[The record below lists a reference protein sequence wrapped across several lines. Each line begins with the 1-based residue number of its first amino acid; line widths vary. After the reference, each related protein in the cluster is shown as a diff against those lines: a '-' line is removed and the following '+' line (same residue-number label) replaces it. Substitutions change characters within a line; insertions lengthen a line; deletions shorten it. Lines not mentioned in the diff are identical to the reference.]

1 MPTLVGAMRD
11 KLRKNF
17 RCMFLDSA
25 PMVTGMRVSLATA
38 GVDVMSEMASG
49 RLMLTSERNYLIR
62 GRRFDADRMMQG
74 LSAAL
79 QEALNSGF
87 EGLWATGNIGW
98 ELGPARD
105 FSQLLEYEWQL
116 EDFVREHPQFGG
128 ICQYHRDT
136 LPREAMT
143 DCVLSHSTVFVDQTR
158 TLTNPHVADPGTYQ
172 KKSRENPAIEKFV
185 QEVCHLTA

>member
-1 MPTLVGAMRD
+1 MRD
-11 KLRKNF
+11 KLRQNF

-25 PMVTGMRVSLATA
+25 PMVIGMRLSLATA

-62 GRRFDADRMMQG
+62 GRRFDAHRMMQG
-74 LSAAL
+74 LAAAL

-136 LPREAMT
+136 LPRDAMI

-158 TLTNPHVADPGTYQ
+158 MLMNPHVADPGTYQ
-172 KKSRENPAIEKFV
+172 KQSRENPAIQEFV
-185 QEVCHLTA
+185 KEVCHLTA